1 MTVSLD
7 EARLAALAS
16 SFSGSLLRPTDAAYE
31 EVRRVHNGLVDR
43 RPALIA
49 RCQGAPDAA
58 AALAFAREN
67 GLPVSVRGGGHNIA
81 GRAVIDDGV
90 MIDLS
95 TMKDVDVDT
104 YARTAS
110 AGGGVVWPGA
120 HTKLTTLN
128 RSPLSQWSRYCR

>member
-7 EARLAALAS
+7 EGRLAEGRLAALAS

-67 GLPVSVRGGGHNIA
+67 ALPVSAEVG
-81 GRAVIDDGV
+81 
-90 MIDLS
+90 
-95 TMKDVDVDT
+95 DT
-104 YARTAS
+104 TSPVAR
-110 AGGGVVWPGA
+110 
-120 HTKLTTLN
+120 
-128 RSPLSQWSRYCR
+128 